1 MTLTHI
7 KHGVY
12 GGLAGGVVFGAMMGM
27 MGMLSMIGNMVG
39 IPSVWGGFVVHLT
52 ISAMIGGTFGLIVH
66 WTGVRAGVGAGLA
79 YGSLWWVLGPL
90 TLMPLM
96 MGLGL
101 GVNWNLGAIMQAM
114 PSLMGHLVFGGIL
127 GWTYARLA
135 SHASCRHEQ
144 EQDAQA
150 A

>member
-7 KHGVY
+7 KHGVV
-12 GGLAGGVVFGAMMGM
+12 GGLAGGVVFGAMMGL
-27 MGMLSMIGNMVG
+27 MGMLSMIGNMMG
-39 IPSVWGGFVVHLT
+39 MPSALGGFFVHMM
-52 ISAMIGGTFGLIVH
+52 ISATIGGTFAVLVH
-66 WTGVRAGVGAGLA
+66 WTGWRAGVGTGLA
-79 YGSLWWVLGPL
+79 YGSFWWVLGPL

-96 MGLGL
+96 MGMGL
-101 GVNWNLGAIMQAM
+101 GVNWNVGAIMQAM

-135 SHASCRHEQ
+135 SHASSGHEQ
-144 EQDAQA
+144 EQHAPA